1 MENKSTVFEKGTIEK
16 AIIVNN
22 AFEKDINK
30 KSIIKGLT
38 QAELVILQ
46 TSFPERIIVIKFSA
60 DWCVPCKKIK
70 PIWKK
75 WLDTAPTN
83 IICIE
88 IDIDESLDLYMS
100 FKNKKIV
107 NGIPAI
113 LAFYGDTN
121 KRESWFLPDD
131 IFAPKKVIEEEAE
144 EFLGRCS
151 QKAITIM

>member
-1 MENKSTVFEKGTIEK
+1 MENNIEENNIAEKRIAE
-16 AIIVNN
+16 
-22 AFEKDINK
+22 

-60 DWCVPCKKIK
+60 EWCVPCKKIK
-70 PIWKK
+70 PIWTK
-75 WLDTAPTN
+75 WLETVPLN

-88 IDIDESLDLYMS
+88 VDIDESLDLCMS
-100 FKNKKIV
+100 FKNKKII

-113 LAFYGDTN
+113 LAFYGDV
-121 KRESWFLPDD
+121 KRDSWFLPDD
-131 IFAPKKVIEEEAE
+131 IFAPKKVIEEEAK

-151 QKAITIM
+151 QKAITIV

>member
-1 MENKSTVFEKGTIEK
+1 MESSIEENNIAEKCIAE
-16 AIIVNN
+16 
-22 AFEKDINK
+22 

-38 QAELVILQ
+38 QAELILLQ
-46 TSFPERIIVIKFSA
+46 NSFPERIIVIKFSA
-60 DWCVPCKKIK
+60 DWCIPCKKIK
-70 PIWKK
+70 SIWKK

-88 IDIDESLDLYMS
+88 IDIDESLDLYVY

-113 LAFYGDTN
+113 LAFYGDTL
-121 KRESWFLPDD
+121 KRDSWFMPDD

>member
-1 MENKSTVFEKGTIEK
+1 MENSIAENNIAEKCIAE
-16 AIIVNN
+16 
-22 AFEKDINK
+22 

-75 WLDTAPTN
+75 WLETVPSN

-88 IDIDESLDLYMS
+88 VDIDNSLDLYMS
-100 FKNKKIV
+100 FKNKKII